1 MQIRSRYAILL
12 MIGVIYIIVK
22 SIFEERRTDLGVIK
36 NLFGKHSKPTASVFV
51 DFEHWCYSLSR
62 QFKLKPDIDAFYNEI
77 NEKYKIKNMYFF
89 GDFTEPTLNSYSND
103 IRRFTKGLQS
113 THNPS
118 NHLKKDYTDFIM
130 LDYIYQD
137 LFENPDTDV
146 YVIFSGDGHFS
157 SVCTYLTKNKHKKL
171 VIYGINK
178 ATSMDLQKLA
188 DECVLL
194 PDENAEKR
202 KYYKMVIENLA
213 LLKSKDKVTYPTF
226 LGTVE
231 HVARKNDVGEDKI
244 KTALQ
249 ELLETN
255 IMSQKL
261 VRTSKNKQLK
271 TLEVNWKEAE
281 KAGLVSKSDLK
292 KKKK

>member
-1 MQIRSRYAILL
+1 MGILNKIL
-12 MIGVIYIIVK
+12 RNNK
-22 SIFEERRTDLGVIK
+22 
-36 NLFGKHSKPTASVFV
+36 KPTASVFV
-51 DFEHWCYSLSR
+51 DFEHWCYALNR
-62 QFKLKPDIDAFYNEI
+62 QLIMKPDIDAFYNDISERF
-77 NEKYKIKNMYFF
+77 KIKNMYFF

-103 IRRFTKGLQS
+103 IRRITKGLQS

-171 VIYGINK
+171 VIYGVTK

-188 DECVLL
+188 DECILL
-194 PDENAEKR
+194 PDEKAEQR
-202 KYYKMVIENLA
+202 KYYKMIIENLA
-213 LLKSKDKVTYPTF
+213 LLDSKDKVSYPTF

-231 HVARKNDVGEDKI
+231 HVARKNNVSEDKI
-244 KTALQ
+244 RTALQ
-249 ELLETN
+249 ELLESKV
-255 IMSQKL
+255 MDQKL
-261 VRTSKNKQLK
+261 VRTTKKKQIKILV
-271 TLEVNWKEAE
+271 VNWKEAE
-281 KAGLVSKSDLK
+281 KAGLYSKK
-292 KKKK
+292 